1 MTRIVLL
8 LIAAFSLGLLLV
20 LAERLVR
27 PLAGLVRTLTR
38 GLAAILIVAGVAVAA
53 SGLADETWWA
63 AIMGGAVAAVGMR
76 LAWSLRRGRRRAVM
90 PGEPEHIPL
99 TRSVPHSDW
108 QRFEAQLDWVARHQA
123 RKSRA
128 AIDRFIAERNSP
140 SLTHEHR
147 SLLLSCEKRVPE
159 LIETCL
165 ERCGNA
171 SPQARDRY
179 IDETL
184 DTLNQIGTEAERA
197 RREVRE
203 ADDRRLEML
212 HRYFDGVAG
221 EDGPKPPPR

>member
-1 MTRIVLL
+1 MTR
-8 LIAAFSLGLLLV
+8 A
-20 LAERLVR
+20 
-27 PLAGLVRTLTR
+27 T
-38 GLAAILIVAGVAVAA
+38 
-53 SGLADETWWA
+53 
-63 AIMGGAVAAVGMR
+63 
-76 LAWSLRRGRRRAVM
+76 
-90 PGEPEHIPL
+90 HIPL
-99 TRSVPHSDW
+99 TRCVPHSDW
-108 QRFEAQLDWVARHQA
+108 HRFEAQLDWVARHQA

-128 AIDRFIAERNSP
+128 AIDRFVAERNSP

-171 SPQARDRY
+171 SPQERDHY

-184 DTLNQIGTEAERA
+184 DTLNQIGAEAERA
-197 RREVRE
+197 RREVRD

-221 EDGPKPPPR
+221 EDGPQPPR